1 MEQAV
6 MDNPVTLVIKAPNQK
21 YDDQTIYCFL
31 DWTVEKLKTHL
42 SKVYPSKPLTKDQRL
57 VYSGKL
63 LLDHFCLKDVLR
75 KQDEYHMVHL
85 VCASRTPPNSPKP
98 STSRESARAEKASS
112 RSNSEHSGSS
122 PSVSTSRDMSSTA
135 SNSRN
140 EENLRYRHNPPTY
153 TDAMHNHSFQFN
165 RQQSVENLPAQAAPA
180 GFPVYSAFTPLQMMW
195 WQQIYARQ
203 YYMQYQAAASSEG
216 TPGNAVAQP
225 PATPTANSDRPPP
238 NPPRA
243 APNVA
248 PEVNQNVQMNA
259 QGGPVMNEED
269 INRDWLDWMYTV
281 SRAAILL
288 SIVYFYSSFSRF
300 VMVMGAMIL
309 VYISITTATA
319 RKLFHSAC
327 PHGLF
332 LSEPCSHRH
341 QAGWFP
347 FRQEDG
353 QLQARDD
360 AGDVNPDRVNN
371 NDLLEMER
379 RMDEGIQEDAAEE
392 QGDDAPEVGSP
403 GLVASAWSFITTF
416 FTSLIPEGPPQIVN

>member
-1 MEQAV
+1 MYF
-6 MDNPVTLVIKAPNQK
+6 VTSEVLALLFSLQ
-21 YDDQTIYCFL
+21 
-31 DWTVEKLKTHL
+31 
-42 SKVYPSKPLTKDQRL
+42 LTKDQRL

-63 LLDHFCLKDVLR
+63 LLDHLRLKDVLR

-85 VCASRTPPNSPKP
+85 VCASRTPPTSPKP
-98 STSRESARAEKASS
+98 STSRESAAAEPSRA
-112 RSNSEHSGSS
+112 NSEHSGSS
-122 PSVSTSRDMSSTA
+122 LPVSRSRDTPSTSF
-135 SNSRN
+135 SNSRT
-140 EENLRYRHNPPTY
+140 EENVRHRHNPH
-153 TDAMHNHSFQFN
+153 TDAMHSHSFPYN
-165 RQQSVENLPAQAAPA
+165 RQPSVGTLPAQAAPA
-180 GFPVYSAFTPLQMMW
+180 GFPVYSVFTPLQMMW

-203 YYMQYQAAASSEG
+203 YYMQYQAAASSQG
-216 TPGNAVAQP
+216 APSNVVAQP
-225 PATPTANSDRPPP
+225 PATPTINSDRPPP

-243 APNVA
+243 APNIA
-248 PEVNQNVQMNA
+248 PEANQNVQMNA

-309 VYISITTATA
+309 VY
-319 RKLFHSAC
+319 L
-327 PHGLF
+327 
-332 LSEPCSHRH
+332 H

-353 QLQARDD
+353 QLPAREEAEDGNHD
-360 AGDVNPDRVNN
+360 QENN

-379 RMDEGIQEDAAEE
+379 RMDEGLQEDGAEDGGE
-392 QGDDAPEVGSP
+392 DVPAVAPP

-416 FTSLIPEGPPQIVN
+416 FMSLIPEGPPQVN

>member
-21 YDDQTIYCFL
+21 YDDQTINCFL

-63 LLDHFCLKDVLR
+63 LLDHLCLKDVLR

-98 STSRESARAEKASS
+98 STSRENAATDNTSS

-122 PSVSTSRDMSSTA
+122 LPPSTSRDMPSTQSSPRT
-135 SNSRN
+135 
-140 EENLRYRHNPPTY
+140 EENLRYRHPHTY
-153 TDAMHNHSFQFN
+153 TDAMHSFPYNGQP
-165 RQQSVENLPAQAAPA
+165 SVGNLPAQAAPA
-180 GFPVYSAFTPLQMMW
+180 GFPVYSVFTPLQMMW

-203 YYMQYQAAASSEG
+203 YYMQYQAATSGQG
-216 TPGNAVAQP
+216 TPGIAVAQP
-225 PATPTANSDRPPP
+225 LSAPIINSDRPPP

-243 APNVA
+243 PPNIA
-248 PEVNQNVQMNA
+248 PEVANQNVQMNA

-309 VYISITTATA
+309 VYIS
-319 RKLFHSAC
+319 R
-327 PHGLF
+327 
-332 LSEPCSHRH
+332 LS
-341 QAGWFP
+341 
-347 FRQEDG
+347 D
-353 QLQARDD
+353 
-360 AGDVNPDRVNN
+360 
-371 NDLLEMER
+371 
-379 RMDEGIQEDAAEE
+379 
-392 QGDDAPEVGSP
+392 
-403 GLVASAWSFITTF
+403 
-416 FTSLIPEGPPQIVN
+416 

>member
-1 MEQAV
+1 MDQAM

-21 YDDQTIYCFL
+21 YDDQTINCFL

-63 LLDHFCLKDVLR
+63 LLDHLRLKDVLR

-98 STSRESARAEKASS
+98 STSRESTAAENTSS

-122 PSVSTSRDMSSTA
+122 LSVPTSRDIPSTP

-140 EENLRYRHNPPTY
+140 EENLRHRHNPHTY
-153 TDAMHNHSFQFN
+153 TDTIQNHSFPYS
-165 RQQSVENLPAQAAPA
+165 RQPSVGNLPPQAAPA
-180 GFPVYSAFTPLQMMW
+180 GFPAYSVFTPLQMMY

-203 YYMQYQAAASSEG
+203 YYMQYQAAASSQG
-216 TPGNAVAQP
+216 TTGNTVAQP
-225 PATPTANSDRPPP
+225 AATPTINSDRPPP

-243 APNVA
+243 APNIA
-248 PEVNQNVQMNA
+248 PEANQNVQMNA

-309 VYISITTATA
+309 VYM
-319 RKLFHSAC
+319 
-327 PHGLF
+327 
-332 LSEPCSHRH
+332 H

-347 FRQEDG
+347 FRQDDG
-353 QLQARDD
+353 QPQAREE
-360 AGDVNPDRVNN
+360 AGDVNHDRENN
-371 NDLLEMER
+371 NDLMEMER
-379 RMDEGIQEDAAEE
+379 RMDEGIQEDGAEE
-392 QGDDAPEVGSP
+392 RGDEVPAVAPP
-403 GLVASAWSFITTF
+403 GLLASAWSFITTF
-416 FTSLIPEGPPQIVN
+416 FTSLIPEGPPQVVN

>member
-6 MDNPVTLVIKAPNQK
+6 MDIPVTLVIKAPNQK
-21 YDDQTIYCFL
+21 YDDQTINCFL

-63 LLDHFCLKDVLR
+63 LLDHLRLKDILR
-75 KQDEYHMVHL
+75 KQDECHMVHL
-85 VCASRTPPNSPKP
+85 VCASRSTPNSPKP
-98 STSRESARAEKASS
+98 STSRGSTATENTSS
-112 RSNSEHSGSS
+112 RSSSEHSGSS
-122 PSVSTSRDMSSTA
+122 LPVSTTQDMPSTSSNPRT
-135 SNSRN
+135 
-140 EENLRYRHNPPTY
+140 EENLRHRHNPHTY
-153 TDAMHNHSFQFN
+153 SDAMHSHSFPYN
-165 RQQSVENLPAQAAPA
+165 RQPSVGNLPAQAVPA
-180 GFPVYSAFTPLQMMW
+180 GFPVYSVFTPLQMMW

-203 YYMQYQAAASSEG
+203 YYMQYQAAASSQG
-216 TPGNAVAQP
+216 TFGNAVAQP
-225 PATPTANSDRPPP
+225 PATPTINSDRPPP

-243 APNVA
+243 APNIA

-309 VYISITTATA
+309 VYM
-319 RKLFHSAC
+319 
-327 PHGLF
+327 
-332 LSEPCSHRH
+332 H

-353 QLQARDD
+353 QLQAREDL
-360 AGDVNPDRVNN
+360 GDVNNDQVNN

-379 RMDEGIQEDAAEE
+379 RMDEGIQDDGAEE
-392 QGDDAPEVGSP
+392 RGDDVPAVAPL

-416 FTSLIPEGPPQIVN
+416 FTSLIPEGPPQVVN